1 MGESRMIDYASF
13 MSESI
18 PEDLK
23 EQESHFSIEIS
34 IVMRKPKGHFSRAP
48 GVVLDILSSFGG
60 GTFFE
65 GQGYWKGVQEPVV
78 YILISTTG
86 TTAKVIQLVKEK
98 LASAQSKLKQK
109 EMFVKINGTT
119 FVGNFLSESI
129 TKNFPEQW
137 EFDSDMKIITAN
149 QSRSDE
155 HHNLIYGRVDYQ
167 NGNYT
172 EAQQKWTDMINE
184 FGDLVKQNKELKQT
198 ELRDLMKCY
207 SNILSPKLSLEEK
220 FVESICNQFNELLPP
235 NVDCEFDTGVLSKHA
250 EGRMRGNRLKL
261 YKLIGSN
268 TINMTDLIE
277 DGFFAVEQI
286 VSHLENGASPY
297 LEQDPI
303 QDICTIF
310 KHILK
315 INQNQESRI
324 KDDLVNLAA
333 KFPAYETEFRKMI
346 K

>member
-1 MGESRMIDYASF
+1 MSGSRMIDYASF
-13 MSESI
+13 MSKSI

-86 TTAKVIQLVKEK
+86 TTANVIQLVKEK

-119 FVGNFLSESI
+119 FVGNFLTESI

-167 NGNYT
+167 RKKYV
-172 EAQQKWTDMINE
+172 EAQQKWIEMIDE
-184 FGDLVKQNKELKQT
+184 FAQKSNLNQT
-198 ELRDLMKCY
+198 EKRDLLKCY
-207 SNILSPKLSLEEK
+207 SNILNPILNLSGEQINNICLQFNQLLPISSPSEFSDEILSL
-220 FVESICNQFNELLPP
+220 
-235 NVDCEFDTGVLSKHA
+235 HA
-250 EGRMRGNRLKL
+250 EARMRGNRLKL
-261 YKLIGSN
+261 FKQRGI
-268 TINMTDLIE
+268 DLVPNE
-277 DGFFAVEQI
+277 DLVNDGFFALTQI
-286 VSHLENGASPY
+286 INHLKDGRAPY
-297 LEQDPI
+297 LDFDPI
-303 QDICTIF
+303 TDIGRIV
-310 KHILK
+310 KHIQR
-315 INQNQESRI
+315 IDESRNSEI
-324 KDDLVNLAA
+324 IQILKQLEIE
-333 KFPAYETEFRKMI
+333 FPEYKEDFFRI
-346 K
+346 L